1 MAVKD
6 FLDVVAPNYSKAV
19 CRGYVEICE
28 QNINDGQLQVE
39 KVTWT
44 GADFQHMDHQ
54 LSKDMKS
61 FFDLAGSPDVFRK
74 DCDGVVLFEDDGKKY
89 MFLTELKSNFATEV
103 LLKAKTQIVS
113 SFLKTNMLLHLSA
126 CYRLEDFIIKGFIVG
141 YPPRRDFLMDLH
153 RQSMVSKNKKEHE
166 YSLARKLWF
175 NNPAHSITLK
185 PTDFLC
191 LKHLPLGD
199 RGIFPKIDLHY
210 IPVNPPDRE
219 ISLSVRNF
227 I

>member
-6 FLDVVAPNYSKAV
+6 FLDAVAPNYSRAV
-19 CRGYVEICE
+19 CIGSVEICE
-28 QNINDGQLQVE
+28 QDVKAGQLQVE
-39 KVTWT
+39 KVKWT

-61 FFDLAGSPDVFRK
+61 FFDLAGSPEVFRK
-74 DCDGVVLFEDDGKKY
+74 YCDGVILFEDDGKKY

-103 LLKAKTQIVS
+103 LLKAKTQIIS
-113 SFLKTNMLLHLSA
+113 TFLKTNMLLHLSS

-141 YPPRRDFLMDLH
+141 YPPRPDFKINLY
-153 RQSMVSKNKKEHE
+153 RGSMVLKNEKEHE
-166 YSLARKLWF
+166 YTLDRKLWI
-175 NNPAHSITLK
+175 NNPTHSITLT

-191 LKHLPLGD
+191 IKGLPLGD

-219 ISLSVRNF
+219 ISLSVRDF